1 MFTMVLVTFST
12 VSTACVLNIHHR
24 SPSTHYMPDWVKHLF
39 LVRLATFLLMRRP
52 GSSNVRNKLCQK
64 LTSRNPSS
72 KSGSHSVTGRRQHSD
87 ARLGGIPA
95 DRNSFYVNED
105 LAYNCCW
112 NVGDAQDSPD
122 IGRPTAGQLDAELE
136 EAVDGVKYIA
146 EHMKMEDGNEGV
158 RR

>member
-12 VSTACVLNIHHR
+12 VSTACVLNVHHR

-52 GSSNVRNKLCQK
+52 GSFNVHNKLHRN
-64 LTSRNPSS
+64 LTSKNPVS
-72 KSGSHSVTGRRQHSD
+72 KSKFRSSAGRAQHSD
-87 ARLGGIPA
+87 ARLCGIPA
-95 DRNSFYVNED
+95 DYNSFYVNEETG
-105 LAYNCCW
+105 YNCCW
-112 NVGDAQDSPD
+112 KAGDARDSSD
-122 IGRPTAGQLDAELE
+122 FARPTVAQLDAELE

-146 EHMKMEDGNEGV
+146 EHMKMEDGDEGV